1 MTSTRIRVLITDD
14 HVMLRRG
21 LRAVCESAGD
31 IDVVGEAEHGD
42 QAVALAA
49 ELTPDVVLM
58 DLKMPG
64 LDGVTATRKILAH
77 NPKISVIVFSLFE
90 EDAQVLQAIQSGARG
105 YLLKSSTDEA
115 LLLQGIYAVM
125 AGGMVIDPELT
136 ARLLQS
142 TAGVPTRTPLA
153 TPPRLD
159 LLSLTKAEIDILRL
173 VAHGEENKKIA
184 TRLQLSE
191 KTVANRLSVIYEKI
205 RVTNR
210 VQAALYALQHGLVTP
225 PPS

>member
-1 MTSTRIRVLITDD
+1 
-14 HVMLRRG
+14 MLRRG